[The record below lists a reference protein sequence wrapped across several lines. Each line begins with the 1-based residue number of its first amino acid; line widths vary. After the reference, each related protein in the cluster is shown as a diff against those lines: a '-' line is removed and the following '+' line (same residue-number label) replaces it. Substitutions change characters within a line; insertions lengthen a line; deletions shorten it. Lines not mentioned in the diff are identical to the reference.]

1 MTGLF
6 MKYFVL
12 KPKGGGRYAKA
23 SRAAMH
29 TYAKFIKKANP
40 VFAEEIINWAS
51 TEGAEAYA
59 KEMESRS

>member
-12 KPKGGGRYAKA
+12 KPRGGDIYAEA

-29 TYAKFIKKANP
+29 SYAKFIKKDNP

-59 KEMESRS
+59 KEKESNS